1 MHDDY
6 TIVMNMLDHLV
17 GAQEEYENINDE
29 FVQGMANSIYE
40 TLNDLIAELEEI
52 SDDVY
57 SLDNSF

>member
-40 TLNDLIAELEEI
+40 ALNDLMAELEEV

>member
-40 TLNDLIAELEEI
+40 TLNDLIAELEEV